1 MFNFVALDLP
11 IDGAR
16 KFTMSRFEDH
26 RGSLSTIWDSR
37 LSQHQFVLDK
47 FSSSNTGVF
56 RGLHGDH
63 KSTKHI
69 SLLSGKIF
77 FIIVDPRLVFDDG
90 RLSCWFETFDATQQT
105 VAFEVGPGLLN
116 GFYVNDGPVI
126 FFYKWA
132 FEGNY
137 VDADAQTTIF
147 WNDPRLS
154 HVPWPFT
161 APILSS
167 RDTSESAKPYFTK

>member
-1 MFNFVALDLP
+1 LFNFVALDLP

-26 RGSLSTIWDSR
+26 RGCLSTIWDSR

-69 SLLSGKIF
+69 SVLSGKIF
-77 FIIVDPRLVFDDG
+77 FVIVDPRLICDDG
-90 RLSCWFETFDATQQT
+90 RLSCWFETIDATQQT

-116 GFYVNDGPVI
+116 GFYVYDGPAI

-132 FEGNY
+132 FDGNY

-167 RDTSESAKPYFTK
+167 RDASDSATSRFTK